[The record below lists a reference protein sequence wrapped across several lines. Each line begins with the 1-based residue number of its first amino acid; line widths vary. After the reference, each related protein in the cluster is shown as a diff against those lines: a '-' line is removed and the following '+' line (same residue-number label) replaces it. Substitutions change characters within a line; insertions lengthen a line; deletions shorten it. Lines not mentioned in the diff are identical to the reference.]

1 MTYIKNKAGSLFQI
15 LQAGPWQGIAPLSV
29 SQIEEPCHRWNGG
42 KRTIAQHQQ
51 VLAFFAWSY
60 EHTKA
65 ETMAHW
71 LYNDQTHT
79 WCPIVLPQ
87 KGYTGMTVRLLPE
100 HENTAASF
108 ARGNGGEQ
116 MGTDHHHCSGSA
128 FQSGT
133 DRDDEKS
140 KEGLHITI
148 GDLGKATYSIH
159 ARASFRQNITPVWLS
174 DWYAV
179 PEEYIHF
186 PESIQTAILHHLL
199 TAPAPEGTEFPE
211 WWKENVI
218 REAPSTGTL
227 WTQGSSHSTDSY
239 HGHRPMG
246 FGAGY
251 RTARDILMDDLETM
265 ARRGGYSYEEFLF
278 WIEGLA
284 QDQDMIDL
292 VNAIKYRALDL
303 DDCVSVVK
311 ELAEEDKAE
320 DAAAMAADEDEDIG
334 AKPLATLTQEQ
345 VDRAYEGY
353 GLFD

>member
-15 LQAGPWQGIAPLSV
+15 LQAGPWQGIAPLDV
-29 SQIEEPCHRWNGG
+29 SQVDEPCHRWNGG

-71 LYNDQTHT
+71 LYNDQTQT

-87 KGYTGMTVRLLPE
+87 KGYTGMTVRLLPD
-100 HENTAASF
+100 HSNTAASF

-148 GDLGKATYSIH
+148 GDLGKTTYSIH

-179 PEEYIHF
+179 PEEYQHF
-186 PESIQTAILHHLL
+186 PASIQTAILHHLL

-218 REAPSTGTL
+218 RETPGTGTL
-227 WTQGSSHSTDSY
+227 WTPRSGPDEY
-239 HGHRPMG
+239 HRPMG
-246 FGAGY
+246 FGGAF
-251 RTARDILMDDLETM
+251 RSARDILKDDIEGIL
-265 ARRGGYSYEEFLF
+265 RRGGYSTEEFMF
-278 WIEGLA
+278 WVRSLA
-284 QDQDMIDL
+284 EDQDMIDL
-292 VNAIKYRALDL
+292 ISALKYRALDL

-311 ELAEEDKAE
+311 ELADEDKAL
-320 DAAAMAADEDEDIG
+320 DAELADDSQQRLQTMSQAEME
-334 AKPLATLTQEQ
+334 A
-345 VDRAYEGY
+345 Y